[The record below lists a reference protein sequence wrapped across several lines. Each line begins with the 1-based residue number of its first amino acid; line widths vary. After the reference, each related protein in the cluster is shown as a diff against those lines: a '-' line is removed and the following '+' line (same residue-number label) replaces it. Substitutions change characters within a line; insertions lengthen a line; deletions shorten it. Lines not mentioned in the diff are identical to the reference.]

1 MPEHVTPLSIVYVGY
16 SAEEKEARTR
26 FNEKRVY
33 WQEYEPSRKHKTK
46 DKPVIGHY

>member
-1 MPEHVTPLSIVYVGY
+1 VYVGY
-16 SAEEKEARTR
+16 PAEEKEERTR
-26 FNEKRVY
+26 FNEKRIY